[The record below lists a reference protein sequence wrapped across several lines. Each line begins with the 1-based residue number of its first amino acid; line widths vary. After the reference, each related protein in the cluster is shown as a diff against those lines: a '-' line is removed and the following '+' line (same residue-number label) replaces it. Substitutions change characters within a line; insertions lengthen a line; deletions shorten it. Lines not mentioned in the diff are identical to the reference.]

1 MVRREREQNSIRSYL
16 LNQLSSSKQQ
26 AVELQLL
33 SDETFAD
40 ELEIVEDELIDE
52 YLKGELS
59 RKERASFEKYFLVHE
74 VRRRKLQTSEALH
87 RHLNK
92 ISPKPTPSKFEVFKS
107 FFLSPSF
114 AAAGSIAAVAAVG
127 IIVWYAVSTPSNL
140 KKGLI
145 ALNDAYRQERPVEAR
160 ISDLTYAPYTVT
172 RGEPTKVNTLE
183 RSRAES
189 LLSEAFSDNPNAET
203 HHALGR
209 MYLLQRQ
216 PDKAIEHLEQAKTAD
231 ADNPSI
237 YADLGAAYLEK
248 GKVGAPEF
256 FRLSLENLQRALELN
271 PNLQEA
277 LFNRALV
284 HQYQDLND
292 QAEAD
297 WRAYLERDS
306 SSQWAIEARDNL
318 QLLEERRLR
327 R

>member
-1 MVRREREQNSIRSYL
+1 MMRQEREQNSIRSYL

-52 YLKGELS
+52 YLKHELS
-59 RKERASFEKYFLVHE
+59 RKERANFEKYFLAHE
-74 VRRRKLQTSEALH
+74 ARRRKLQASEALN
-87 RHLNK
+87 RHLDK
-92 ISPKPTPSKFEVFKS
+92 ISPKPTPNIFEIIRS

-114 AAAGSIAAVAAVG
+114 AVAASTVGVAVVG
-127 IIVWYAVSTPSNL
+127 IVAWNALFTQSNL
-140 KKGLI
+140 QKGLV
-145 ALNDAYRQERPVEAR
+145 ALNEAYRQERPVEAR

-172 RGEPTKVNTLE
+172 RGEPTTVNTLE

-203 HHALGR
+203 HQALGR

-216 PDKAIEHLEQAKTAD
+216 PDKAIEHLEQAKSAD
-231 ADNPSI
+231 PGNATI

-248 GKVGAPEF
+248 GKLGAPEF
-256 FRLSLENLQRALELN
+256 FRPSLENLQRALELN
-271 PNLQEA
+271 PNLHEA

-306 SSQWAIEARDNL
+306 SSQWATEARDNL
-318 QLLEERRLR
+318 RLLEEQR
-327 R
+327 

>member
-1 MVRREREQNSIRSYL
+1 MMVRQELEQSDIRSYL
-16 LNQLSSSKQQ
+16 LNQLSTSKQQ

-59 RKERASFEKYFLVHE
+59 QKEQASFQKYFLAHE
-74 VRRRKLQTSEALH
+74 SRRRKLQGGEALN
-87 RHLNK
+87 RHLVK
-92 ISPKPTPSKFEVFKS
+92 VSPKPTPNKFEVFRS
-107 FFLSPSF
+107 FFLSPSYGV
-114 AAAGSIAAVAAVG
+114 AASIMAVAVIG
-127 IIVWYAVSTPSNL
+127 VVVWYAVSTPSNL
-140 KKGLI
+140 QKGLV
-145 ALNDAYRQERPVEAR
+145 ALNEAYSQERPVEAR
-160 ISDLTYAPYTVT
+160 VSDLAYAPYSPT

-203 HHALGR
+203 HHALGQ

-216 PDKAIEHLEQAKTAD
+216 PDKAIEYLEQAKKA
-231 ADNPSI
+231 APNNPNI

-248 GKVGAPEF
+248 GKLGAPEV

-271 PNLQEA
+271 PNLHGA

-306 SSQWAIEARDNL
+306 SSQWATEARDNL
-318 QLLEERRLR
+318 RLLEERKR
-327 R
+327 